1 MTLSDVE
8 ETKREG
14 DRIIMKISGLE
25 YDEFFPRGR
34 QDGELFLQDY
44 VLMIS

>member
-8 ETKREG
+8 ETKKK